1 MQIAQALR
9 QTTKPFVSLEFFPP
23 AAESHLPEF
32 YETVERLRSIDPLFL
47 SVTYGAGG
55 GKQQNTLNVTA
66 ELARRGFTVMAH
78 LTCVG
83 AEPQAI
89 SDFVSHL
96 RAAGVHNVLALRG
109 DAPRGVSDWD
119 WNAGHFHN
127 ARDLVRFLRSEHPDL
142 GIGVAGYP
150 APHPDAATFASDRA
164 YLADKLRAGA
174 DFVITQLFFDV
185 REYESLVSSLRAAG
199 LETPVIPGILPI
211 QSFDSLRRVL
221 SLCGANIP
229 GKLYLELEAA
239 HNEGGV
245 EAVREAGLRFAARQI
260 QQLPGPCGSLKKRE
274 GPGVLPVFSSH
285 PDTPPQGGDR
295 APDRHRLRRC
305 CGHGPAPGRRLV
317 PCTEAIISRR
327 NCSFFHDFTSG

>member
-9 QTTKPFVSLEFFPP
+9 QTTRPFVSLEFFPP
-23 AAESHLPEF
+23 AAESHLPDF

-89 SDFVSHL
+89 SDFVGNL
-96 RAAGVHNVLALRG
+96 RAAGV
-109 DAPRGVSDWD
+109 
-119 WNAGHFHN
+119 HN

-150 APHPDAATFASDRA
+150 APHPDAATFAADRA

-185 REYESLVSSLRAAG
+185 REYESLVCSLRAAG

-229 GKLYLELEAA
+229 GKLYLDLEAA

-260 QQLPGPCGSLKKRE
+260 RQLLDCG
-274 GPGVLPVFSSH
+274 
-285 PDTPPQGGDR
+285 
-295 APDRHRLRRC
+295 
-305 CGHGPAPGRRLV
+305 APGIHLYSLNKSEMCLRLV
-317 PCTEAIISRR
+317 EEA
-327 NCSFFHDFTSG
+327 GL

>member
-109 DAPRGVSDWD
+109 DAPRGV
-119 WNAGHFHN
+119 
-127 ARDLVRFLRSEHPDL
+127 
-142 GIGVAGYP
+142 
-150 APHPDAATFASDRA
+150 
-164 YLADKLRAGA
+164 
-174 DFVITQLFFDV
+174 
-185 REYESLVSSLRAAG
+185 
-199 LETPVIPGILPI
+199 
-211 QSFDSLRRVL
+211 L

-260 QQLPGPCGSLKKRE
+260 RQLLDCG
-274 GPGVLPVFSSH
+274 
-285 PDTPPQGGDR
+285 
-295 APDRHRLRRC
+295 
-305 CGHGPAPGRRLV
+305 APGIHLYSLNKSEMCLRLV
-317 PCTEAIISRR
+317 EEA
-327 NCSFFHDFTSG
+327 GL

>member
-96 RAAGVHNVLALRG
+96 RAARG
-109 DAPRGVSDWD
+109 PQ
-119 WNAGHFHN
+119 
-127 ARDLVRFLRSEHPDL
+127 
-142 GIGVAGYP
+142 
-150 APHPDAATFASDRA
+150 
-164 YLADKLRAGA
+164 RAGPA
-174 DFVITQLFFDV
+174 RGCAAR
-185 REYESLVSSLRAAG
+185 RERLG
-199 LETPVIPGILPI
+199 LE
-211 QSFDSLRRVL
+211 R
-221 SLCGANIP
+221 
-229 GKLYLELEAA
+229 
-239 HNEGGV
+239 
-245 EAVREAGLRFAARQI
+245 
-260 QQLPGPCGSLKKRE
+260 GP
-274 GPGVLPVFSSH
+274 F
-285 PDTPPQGGDR
+285 PQR
-295 APDRHRLRRC
+295 P
-305 CGHGPAPGRRLV
+305 
-317 PCTEAIISRR
+317 
-327 NCSFFHDFTSG
+327 

>member
-89 SDFVSHL
+89 SDCVSHL

-127 ARDLVRFLRSEHPDL
+127 ARDLVRFLRSGASPTWASVWRAIPRPIPMRPPSRRTGPIWPTSCAPERISSSPSFSSMCASMSPWSARCAPPDWRRRSSRASCPSRAS
-142 GIGVAGYP
+142 IPCAACSRCAGP
-150 APHPDAATFASDRA
+150 TSRASSIWNWKRPTTKA
-164 YLADKLRAGA
+164 
-174 DFVITQLFFDV
+174 VW
-185 REYESLVSSLRAAG
+185 
-199 LETPVIPGILPI
+199 
-211 QSFDSLRRVL
+211 
-221 SLCGANIP
+221 
-229 GKLYLELEAA
+229 
-239 HNEGGV
+239 

-260 QQLPGPCGSLKKRE
+260 RQLLDCG
-274 GPGVLPVFSSH
+274 
-285 PDTPPQGGDR
+285 
-295 APDRHRLRRC
+295 
-305 CGHGPAPGRRLV
+305 APGIHLYSLNKSEMCLRLV
-317 PCTEAIISRR
+317 EEA
-327 NCSFFHDFTSG
+327 GL

>member
-119 WNAGHFHN
+119 WNAGHLHN

-185 REYESLVSSLRAAG
+185 REY
-199 LETPVIPGILPI
+199 
-211 QSFDSLRRVL
+211 
-221 SLCGANIP
+221 
-229 GKLYLELEAA
+229 
-239 HNEGGV
+239 
-245 EAVREAGLRFAARQI
+245 
-260 QQLPGPCGSLKKRE
+260 
-274 GPGVLPVFSSH
+274 
-285 PDTPPQGGDR
+285 
-295 APDRHRLRRC
+295 
-305 CGHGPAPGRRLV
+305 
-317 PCTEAIISRR
+317 
-327 NCSFFHDFTSG
+327 

>member
-1 MQIAQALR
+1 
-9 QTTKPFVSLEFFPP
+9 
-23 AAESHLPEF
+23 
-32 YETVERLRSIDPLFL
+32 
-47 SVTYGAGG
+47 
-55 GKQQNTLNVTA
+55 
-66 ELARRGFTVMAH
+66 MAH

-245 EAVREAGLRFAARQI
+245 EAVREAGLRLPPARSGSCWIAARPASI
-260 QQLPGPCGSLKKRE
+260 CTASTNPRCACAWWKKRACR
-274 GPGVLPVFSSH
+274 PLP
-285 PDTPPQGGDR
+285 R
-295 APDRHRLRRC
+295 W
-305 CGHGPAPGRRLV
+305 GR
-317 PCTEAIISRR
+317 T
-327 NCSFFHDFTSG
+327 

>member
-119 WNAGHFHN
+119 WNAGH
-127 ARDLVRFLRSEHPDL
+127 
-142 GIGVAGYP
+142 
-150 APHPDAATFASDRA
+150 
-164 YLADKLRAGA
+164 
-174 DFVITQLFFDV
+174 
-185 REYESLVSSLRAAG
+185 
-199 LETPVIPGILPI
+199 
-211 QSFDSLRRVL
+211 
-221 SLCGANIP
+221 
-229 GKLYLELEAA
+229 
-239 HNEGGV
+239 NEGGV

-260 QQLPGPCGSLKKRE
+260 RQLLDCG
-274 GPGVLPVFSSH
+274 
-285 PDTPPQGGDR
+285 
-295 APDRHRLRRC
+295 
-305 CGHGPAPGRRLV
+305 APGIHLYSLNKSEMCLRLV
-317 PCTEAIISRR
+317 EEA
-327 NCSFFHDFTSG
+327 GL

>member
-78 LTCVG
+78 LTWVG

-229 GKLYLELEAA
+229 GKLCLELEAA

-260 QQLPGPCGSLKKRE
+260 RQLLDCG
-274 GPGVLPVFSSH
+274 
-285 PDTPPQGGDR
+285 
-295 APDRHRLRRC
+295 
-305 CGHGPAPGRRLV
+305 APGIHLYSLNKSEMCLRLV
-317 PCTEAIISRR
+317 EEA
-327 NCSFFHDFTSG
+327 GL

>member
-89 SDFVSHL
+89 SDFVGNL

-119 WNAGHFHN
+119 WNKGHFHN
-127 ARDLVRFLRSEHPDL
+127 ARDLVHFLRSEHPDL

-150 APHPDAATFASDRA
+150 APHPDAATFAADRA
-164 YLADKLRAGA
+164 YLAEKLRAGA

-199 LETPVIPGILPI
+199 LETPVIPG
-211 QSFDSLRRVL
+211 
-221 SLCGANIP
+221 
-229 GKLYLELEAA
+229 KLYLELEAA

-260 QQLPGPCGSLKKRE
+260 RQLLDCG
-274 GPGVLPVFSSH
+274 
-285 PDTPPQGGDR
+285 
-295 APDRHRLRRC
+295 
-305 CGHGPAPGRRLV
+305 APGIHLYSLNKSEMCLRLV
-317 PCTEAIISRR
+317 EEA
-327 NCSFFHDFTSG
+327 GL

>member
-1 MQIAQALR
+1 
-9 QTTKPFVSLEFFPP
+9 
-23 AAESHLPEF
+23 
-32 YETVERLRSIDPLFL
+32 
-47 SVTYGAGG
+47 
-55 GKQQNTLNVTA
+55 
-66 ELARRGFTVMAH
+66 MAH

-109 DAPRGVSDWD
+109 DAPRIFSDWD

-127 ARDLVRFLRSEHPDL
+127 ARDLVRFLRSAPPDL

-185 REYESLVSSLRAAG
+185 REYESVVCSLRAAG

-211 QSFDSLRRVL
+211 QSLESIRRTL
-221 SLCGANIP
+221 SLCGANFP
-229 GKLYLELEAA
+229 GKLIFYVEEAIA
-239 HNEGGV
+239 MGGA
-245 EAVREAGLRFAARQI
+245 EAVREAGLKFAVQQI
-260 QQLPGPCGSLKKRE
+260 RTLLDNG
-274 GPGVLPVFSSH
+274 
-285 PDTPPQGGDR
+285 
-295 APDRHRLRRC
+295 
-305 CGHGPAPGRRLV
+305 APGIHLYTLNKASMCLRIAEEVGAL
-317 PCTEAIISRR
+317 
-327 NCSFFHDFTSG
+327 

>member
-1 MQIAQALR
+1 M
-9 QTTKPFVSLEFFPP
+9 EFFPP

-89 SDFVSHL
+89 SDFVGNL

-119 WNAGHFHN
+119 WNKGHFHN
-127 ARDLVRFLRSEHPDL
+127 ARDLVHFLRSEHPDL

-150 APHPDAATFASDRA
+150 APHPDAATFAADRA
-164 YLADKLRAGA
+164 YLAEKLRAGA

-260 QQLPGPCGSLKKRE
+260 RQLLDCG
-274 GPGVLPVFSSH
+274 
-285 PDTPPQGGDR
+285 
-295 APDRHRLRRC
+295 
-305 CGHGPAPGRRLV
+305 APGIHLYSLNKSEMCLRLV
-317 PCTEAIISRR
+317 EEA
-327 NCSFFHDFTSG
+327 GL

>member
-164 YLADKLRAGA
+164 YLADKLRA
-174 DFVITQLFFDV
+174 
-185 REYESLVSSLRAAG
+185 AG

-260 QQLPGPCGSLKKRE
+260 RQLLDCG
-274 GPGVLPVFSSH
+274 
-285 PDTPPQGGDR
+285 
-295 APDRHRLRRC
+295 
-305 CGHGPAPGRRLV
+305 APGIHLYSLNKSEMCLRLV
-317 PCTEAIISRR
+317 EEA
-327 NCSFFHDFTSG
+327 GL

>member
-109 DAPRGVSDWD
+109 D
-119 WNAGHFHN
+119 
-127 ARDLVRFLRSEHPDL
+127 RSPSRPESPDF
-142 GIGVAGYP
+142 
-150 APHPDAATFASDRA
+150 HPDAATFASDRA

-260 QQLPGPCGSLKKRE
+260 RQLLDCG
-274 GPGVLPVFSSH
+274 
-285 PDTPPQGGDR
+285 
-295 APDRHRLRRC
+295 
-305 CGHGPAPGRRLV
+305 APGIHLYSLNKSEMCLRLV
-317 PCTEAIISRR
+317 EEA
-327 NCSFFHDFTSG
+327 GL

>member
-9 QTTKPFVSLEFFPP
+9 QTTRPFVSLEFFPP
-23 AAESHLPEF
+23 AAESHLPDF
-32 YETVERLRSIDPLFL
+32 YETVERLRSIDLLFL

-89 SDFVSHL
+89 SDFVGKL

-109 DAPRGVSDWD
+109 DAPRGVSGWD

-185 REYESLVSSLRAAG
+185 REYESLVCSLRAAG

-245 EAVREAGLRFAARQI
+245 EAVREAGLRFAVRQI
-260 QQLPGPCGSLKKRE
+260 RQLLDCG
-274 GPGVLPVFSSH
+274 
-285 PDTPPQGGDR
+285 
-295 APDRHRLRRC
+295 
-305 CGHGPAPGRRLV
+305 APGIHLYSLNKSEMCLRLV
-317 PCTEAIISRR
+317 EEA
-327 NCSFFHDFTSG
+327 GL

>member
-1 MQIAQALR
+1 M
-9 QTTKPFVSLEFFPP
+9 PD
-23 AAESHLPEF
+23 F
-32 YETVERLRSIDPLFL
+32 YKTVERLRSIDPLFL

-89 SDFVSHL
+89 SDFVGNL

-127 ARDLVRFLRSEHPDL
+127 ARDLVHFLRSEHPDL

-150 APHPDAATFASDRA
+150 APHPDAATFAADRA

-185 REYESLVSSLRAAG
+185 REYESLVCSLRAAG
-199 LETPVIPGILPI
+199 LEMPVIPGILPI

-229 GKLYLELEAA
+229 GKLYLDLEAA

-260 QQLPGPCGSLKKRE
+260 RQLLDCG
-274 GPGVLPVFSSH
+274 
-285 PDTPPQGGDR
+285 
-295 APDRHRLRRC
+295 
-305 CGHGPAPGRRLV
+305 APGIHLYSLNKSEMCLRLV
-317 PCTEAIISRR
+317 EEA
-327 NCSFFHDFTSG
+327 GL

>member
-96 RAAGVHNVLALRG
+96 RAAG
-109 DAPRGVSDWD
+109 
-119 WNAGHFHN
+119 
-127 ARDLVRFLRSEHPDL
+127 
-142 GIGVAGYP
+142 
-150 APHPDAATFASDRA
+150 
-164 YLADKLRAGA
+164 
-174 DFVITQLFFDV
+174 
-185 REYESLVSSLRAAG
+185 

-260 QQLPGPCGSLKKRE
+260 RQLLDCG
-274 GPGVLPVFSSH
+274 
-285 PDTPPQGGDR
+285 
-295 APDRHRLRRC
+295 
-305 CGHGPAPGRRLV
+305 APGIHLYSLNKSEMCLRLV
-317 PCTEAIISRR
+317 EEA
-327 NCSFFHDFTSG
+327 GL

>member
-89 SDFVSHL
+89 SDFVGNL

-221 SLCGANIP
+221 SLCGGQHP
-229 GKLYLELEAA
+229 GQALSGTGSGPQRRRCGGRARSGPAFCRPPDPAA
-239 HNEGGV
+239 
-245 EAVREAGLRFAARQI
+245 AGLRRARHPSVQPQQI
-260 QQLPGPCGSLKKRE
+260 RD
-274 GPGVLPVFSSH
+274 V
-285 PDTPPQGGDR
+285 
-295 APDRHRLRRC
+295 
-305 CGHGPAPGRRLV
+305 PAPGGR
-317 PCTEAIISRR
+317 
-327 NCSFFHDFTSG
+327 SGPVGRFPGGGEHE

>member
-47 SVTYGAGG
+47 SVTYG
-55 GKQQNTLNVTA
+55 
-66 ELARRGFTVMAH
+66 FTVMAH

-89 SDFVSHL
+89 SDFVGNL

-119 WNAGHFHN
+119 WNKGHFHN
-127 ARDLVRFLRSEHPDL
+127 ARDLVHFLRSEHPDL

-150 APHPDAATFASDRA
+150 APHPDAATFAADRA
-164 YLADKLRAGA
+164 YLAEKLRAGA
-174 DFVITQLFFDV
+174 DFVIT
-185 REYESLVSSLRAAG
+185 LRAAG

-260 QQLPGPCGSLKKRE
+260 RQLLDCG
-274 GPGVLPVFSSH
+274 
-285 PDTPPQGGDR
+285 
-295 APDRHRLRRC
+295 
-305 CGHGPAPGRRLV
+305 APGIHLYSLNKSEMCLRLV
-317 PCTEAIISRR
+317 EEA
-327 NCSFFHDFTSG
+327 GL

>member
-119 WNAGHFHN
+119 WNAGHFHLRVGPGLSGRQA
-127 ARDLVRFLRSEHPDL
+127 ARRSGFRHHPAFLRC
-142 GIGVAGYP
+142 A
-150 APHPDAATFASDRA
+150 
-164 YLADKLRAGA
+164 
-174 DFVITQLFFDV
+174 
-185 REYESLVSSLRAAG
+185 
-199 LETPVIPGILPI
+199 
-211 QSFDSLRRVL
+211 RV
-221 SLCGANIP
+221 
-229 GKLYLELEAA
+229 
-239 HNEGGV
+239 
-245 EAVREAGLRFAARQI
+245 
-260 QQLPGPCGSLKKRE
+260 
-274 GPGVLPVFSSH
+274 
-285 PDTPPQGGDR
+285 
-295 APDRHRLRRC
+295 
-305 CGHGPAPGRRLV
+305 
-317 PCTEAIISRR
+317 
-327 NCSFFHDFTSG
+327 

>member
-239 HNEGGV
+239 HTAFVVGRFPGGG
-245 EAVREAGLRFAARQI
+245 EHE
-260 QQLPGPCGSLKKRE
+260 
-274 GPGVLPVFSSH
+274 
-285 PDTPPQGGDR
+285 
-295 APDRHRLRRC
+295 
-305 CGHGPAPGRRLV
+305 
-317 PCTEAIISRR
+317 
-327 NCSFFHDFTSG
+327 

>member
-55 GKQQNTLNVTA
+55 GKQQNTLN
-66 ELARRGFTVMAH
+66 VMAH

-229 GKLYLELEAA
+229 GKLYLALEEANA
-239 HNEGGV
+239 KGGA
-245 EAVREAGLRFAARQI
+245 EAVREAGLKFAVQQI
-260 QQLPGPCGSLKKRE
+260 RTLLDNG
-274 GPGVLPVFSSH
+274 
-285 PDTPPQGGDR
+285 
-295 APDRHRLRRC
+295 
-305 CGHGPAPGRRLV
+305 APGIHLYSLNKSEMCLRLV
-317 PCTEAIISRR
+317 EEA
-327 NCSFFHDFTSG
+327 GL